1 MQLLM
6 KSANAVVTLQS
17 GKKEDIEL
25 VLQDMDMDALGSA
38 IEHVAKASITS
49 DAAAASPMVTKLLTS
64 AKIIHRLHSARSMN
78 DWDTMSEGKYS
89 KRRSEHREW
98 KHCS

>member
-1 MQLLM
+1 
-6 KSANAVVTLQS
+6 
-17 GKKEDIEL
+17 
-25 VLQDMDMDALGSA
+25 MDMDALGSA

-78 DWDTMSEGKYS
+78 DWDTMSEGKYI

-98 KHCS
+98 STVVIVIVIFYDLIPL

>member
-1 MQLLM
+1 
-6 KSANAVVTLQS
+6 
-17 GKKEDIEL
+17 
-25 VLQDMDMDALGSA
+25 MDMDALGSA

-78 DWDTMSEGKYS
+78 DWDTMSEGMSFVFFFFFFFSFFINFLTFLFFFILKLS
-89 KRRSEHREW
+89 WTLIQKM
-98 KHCS
+98 KKVI